1 MLNSAKTIYKGD
13 VLASWFYLSI
23 GMGMLCISALLQH
36 FQISLGFLYLA
47 YGLAAFSLYCIG
59 KGGIMWWMY
68 RKRYVFYDRKQEV
81 TAGLREEE
89 IRYTK
94 FRIHKKKQG
103 RRVHVYIIVL
113 GSVIAFAGAFS
124 SEKGLILGTC
134 IPVVL
139 LSGIEFS
146 VGLLTEFRLWE
157 YLRILE
163 KNNTISS
170 EP

>member
-13 VLASWFYLSI
+13 VLASWFYLGTGI
-23 GMGMLCISALLQH
+23 FMLCVSALLQH
-36 FQISLGFLYLA
+36 FKISLGFLYLA
-47 YGLAAFSLYCIG
+47 FGLAAFALYCIG
-59 KGGIMWWMY
+59 KGGIMWWIY
-68 RKRYVFYDRKQEV
+68 QRRYTYYKKIIEV
-81 TAGLREEE
+81 TADLKQEE

-113 GSVIAFAGAFS
+113 GSVIAFAGIFT
-124 SEKGLILGTC
+124 SEKGLVLGTC
-134 IPVVL
+134 IPIVL

-163 KNNTISS
+163 KNIDGVNET
-170 EP
+170 